1 MVCARGA
8 RILPLAAPAVKHSVL
23 NLPPGDGGAF
33 CLERAGGGAYNDCVL
48 AELVSRIP
56 HTHVEICVI
65 AFALTFCYALWCG
78 GFLARRAGGALPA
91 VPQYANSLFPTKWD
105 QLYTALFILYF
116 AFDSIPWPEGV
127 AAGEGGEEQ
136 MDVLSGVIFIVA
148 SFAVYSPMMIRYWLL
163 KPWYRPRYSPV
174 RGACMVAGF
183 LLLIYLGSAVV
194 HITGINDWLI
204 QLTGCPEEQDVV
216 QTIKDGT
223 DPTWAAVVATTAVFQ
238 APVCEECA
246 FRGFLYNILK
256 VHSGKWC
263 AAVGS
268 ALFFAA
274 VHASLPQLGGLFI
287 VGLVQCWAYEKAKS
301 LWLPICIHTAFNAL
315 GVSAILLSS

>member
-1 MVCARGA
+1 MSSNFNQ
-8 RILPLAAPAVKHSVL
+8 P
-23 NLPPGDGGAF
+23 F
-33 CLERAGGGAYNDCVL
+33 CLERTRGGTYNGRVL
-48 AELVSRIP
+48 AELASRIP

-65 AFALTFCYALWCG
+65 AFALTFCCALWFG

-116 AFDSIPWPEGV
+116 ALDSMPWPGGAAADAREEG
-127 AAGEGGEEQ
+127 Q
-136 MDVLSGVIFIVA
+136 MDILSGAVFIVA
-148 SFAVYSPMMIRYWLL
+148 SFAIYGPMLVRYWLL
-163 KPWYRPRYSPV
+163 KAWYRPRFSLLQGV
-174 RGACMVAGF
+174 AMVAGF
-183 LLLIYLGSAVV
+183 LMLIYLGNAAV

-204 QLTGCPEEQDVV
+204 RTTGCPEDQEVV
-216 QTIKDGT
+216 TTIREGA
-223 DPTWAAVVATTAVFQ
+223 DPVWASVVAIAAVFQ

-263 AAVGS
+263 AALGS

-274 VHASLPQLGGLFI
+274 IHGSLPQMAPLFI
-287 VGLVQCWAYEKAKS
+287 VGLVLCRAYEKAKS